1 MSVLKVAVL
10 YDDIIIIISSVLKF
24 SHTCTCSS
32 NDINFFVGRAYDALK
47 V

>member
-1 MSVLKVAVL
+1 MSVVKAAVL
-10 YDDIIIIISSVLKF
+10 YDDIIIIISSDLKF
-24 SHTCTCSS
+24 SHTCTS